1 VNDNKPE
8 YAGRVR
14 QVKPNVLPVRGTI
27 HSYHTPSEARSQI
40 LRQGTYSQEYVEQA
54 IERAIMTEWAEW
66 EARFRA
72 FESRVNA
79 RISEPVVTQQI
90 AAHDRAFE
98 PGLFRSLILTR
109 YESFILCVNFV
120 CFTIFRWCRACCE
133 YARLKILVTTSINQ
147 LGNIISFL
155 SSLYNILFE

>member
-1 VNDNKPE
+1 
-8 YAGRVR
+8 
-14 QVKPNVLPVRGTI
+14 
-27 HSYHTPSEARSQI
+27 
-40 LRQGTYSQEYVEQA
+40 
-54 IERAIMTEWAEW
+54 MTERAEW

-109 YESFILCVNFV
+109 YFFLSCVLILFVLLFSGSAEHAVN
-120 CFTIFRWCRACCE
+120 TPGE
-133 YARLKILVTTSINQ
+133 D
-147 LGNIISFL
+147 LGNNL
-155 SSLYNILFE
+155 N